1 MTKCCERA
9 ELWISIGAGLCLTA
23 SARRIYVLSVLI
35 YVAQLVRV
43 PPVALQQEERV
54 LLRLV
59 PGPGDWMTAQAFQS
73 LKDLGF
79 NFEFA
84 SLVSCAT
91 AAAARTYQYE
101 NRHVGRLR
109 VQERAHRLLDRLHRS
124 DNVTLQT
131 AAWIRSCS
139 LLRLRE
145 AAGAVTTAARARG
158 ITPSPCDA
166 DPTDDAD
173 RKTW

>member
-1 MTKCCERA
+1 
-9 ELWISIGAGLCLTA
+9 
-23 SARRIYVLSVLI
+23 
-35 YVAQLVRV
+35 
-43 PPVALQQEERV
+43 
-54 LLRLV
+54 
-59 PGPGDWMTAQAFQS
+59 MTAPALQS

-84 SLVSCAT
+84 SLDACAT

-101 NRHVGRLR
+101 NRHAGGLQ

-124 DNVTLQT
+124 DNVTLQMT
-131 AAWIRSCS
+131 AWIRSCS

-158 ITPSPCDA
+158 IAPGPLDA
-166 DPTDDAD
+166 DPMDDAERQAWQRRAVTLLRPLSSPALAHARTKLGRWSIQLFPRLRTD
-173 RKTW
+173 RLLAVARL